1 MRLAQPCQIAYGA
14 GAMRY
19 LIREKL
25 LSFGDDF
32 WIENEEG
39 QRIYKIDGRAFTIL
53 REKLGIEDAAGRE
66 IGFLREKLIS
76 LRKAY
81 EIHIHGRHVA
91 TVSKDL
97 LTLFRCSFTVDVPGP
112 DDIEA
117 QGNIFDHEYTFTRDG
132 EEVGIVS
139 KRWFTVRD
147 TYAVDVAE
155 GQDPLLVLASAIA
168 IDQMCHDKDEA

>member
-1 MRLAQPCQIAYGA
+1 
-14 GAMRY
+14 MRY

-25 LSFGDDF
+25 LCFGDDF
-32 WIENEEG
+32 WIEDEAG
-39 QRIYKIDGRAFTIL
+39 RKIYKIDGRAFTIL

-66 IGFLREKLIS
+66 IGFLREKLLS

-81 EIHIHGRHVA
+81 EIHIHGRHAA

-112 DDIEA
+112 DDLEA
-117 QGNIFDHEYTFTRDG
+117 QGSIFDHEYTFTRGG
-132 EEVGIVS
+132 EDVAIVS

-147 TYAVDVAE
+147 TYAVEVAD
-155 GQDPLLVLASAIA
+155 GHDPLLVLASAIA

>member
-1 MRLAQPCQIAYGA
+1 MIAYA
-14 GAMRY
+14 ARAMRY

-32 WIENEEG
+32 WIENEAG
-39 QRIYKIDGRAFTIL
+39 NRIYKIDGRAFTIL
-53 REKLGIEDAAGRE
+53 REKLGIEDASGRE

-112 DDIEA
+112 DDLEA
-117 QGNIFDHEYTFTRDG
+117 QGNIFDHEYTFTRGG
-132 EEVGIVS
+132 EEVAIVS

-147 TYAVDVAE
+147 TYAVDVADGE
-155 GQDPLLVLASAIA
+155 DPLLVLASAIA

>member
-1 MRLAQPCQIAYGA
+1 
-14 GAMRY
+14 MRY

-25 LSFGDDF
+25 LSLGDDF
-32 WIENEEG
+32 WIENEAG
-39 QRIYKIDGRAFTIL
+39 RRIYKIDGRAFTIL

-81 EIHIHGRHVA
+81 EIHIHERHVA
-91 TVSKDL
+91 TVRKDL

-112 DDIEA
+112 DDLEA
-117 QGNIFDHEYTFTRDG
+117 QGNIFDHEYTFTRGGD
-132 EEVGIVS
+132 EVAIVS

-155 GQDPLLVLASAIA
+155 GQDPLLVLVSAIA